1 MIDLIVALT
10 PLYKPYCDYA
20 KYADGRNG
28 NWINAFGG
36 GKVSSTPMLTGN
48 KTYVANIL
56 STSSQRKSMTR
67 RDKYGAQ

>member
-28 NWINAFGG
+28 NWMNAFGG

-48 KTYVANIL
+48 KTYVAKHPLDIITEEIYN
-56 STSSQRKSMTR
+56 
-67 RDKYGAQ
+67 D